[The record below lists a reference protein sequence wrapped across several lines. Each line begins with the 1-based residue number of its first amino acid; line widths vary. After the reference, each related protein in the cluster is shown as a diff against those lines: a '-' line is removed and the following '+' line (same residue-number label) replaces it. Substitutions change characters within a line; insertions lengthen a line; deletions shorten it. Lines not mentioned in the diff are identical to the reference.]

1 VEGSLSHSDCVVQLI
16 STSTALVGLRGRV
29 SEPPRYLRAIEPVA
43 RALGDR
49 LGVQPRLIG
58 SPREAERTSD
68 WAGDLRDARGLLLE
82 AGGQLED
89 ALGAGRSPILISGD
103 CAVAMGTLPVLARL
117 RPDARVLWLDA
128 HGDYN
133 TPDTSPSG
141 WLGGMGLAGACA
153 EWETGLPGAF
163 ASQRLVLCGVRSL
176 DAGERDTLA
185 RSDAVV
191 IGPSL
196 ETLVYMQHALDG
208 APVFVHLDPDVL
220 DPEFFGA
227 EYPAPGGLTPERLYD
242 LLDAVADGCELIG
255 LEVCS
260 VFGLSGDADQGGLR
274 DHVDTLIKV
283 LDPLLSREETPDAD

>member
-1 VEGSLSHSDCVVQLI
+1 MSPELT

-29 SEPPRYLRAIEPVA
+29 SEPPRYSRAVEPVA

-49 LGVQPRLIG
+49 LGVQPRFIG
-58 SPREAERTSD
+58 SPHEAQRSPD
-68 WAGDLRDARGLLLE
+68 WAADLHEARGLLLE

-89 ALGAGRSPILISGD
+89 ALGAARAPILVGAD
-103 CAVAMGTLPVLARL
+103 CSVAMGTLPVLARL

-133 TPDTSPSG
+133 TPETSPSS

-163 ASQRLVLCGVRSL
+163 PSQRLVLCGVRAL
-176 DAGERDTLA
+176 DDGERETLA
-185 RSDAVV
+185 RSQAVV

-196 ETLVYMQHALDG
+196 ETLVYLQNALDG

-220 DPEFFGA
+220 DPEFFPA
-227 EYPAPGGLTPERLYD
+227 EFPAPGGLTPERLYD
-242 LLDAVADGCELIG
+242 LLDAVADGCEVIG

-260 VFGLSGDADQGGLR
+260 VYGPAEDAGDPA
-274 DHVDTLIKV
+274 DHVDTLLEV
-283 LDPLLSREETPDAD
+283 LDPLLSPEETPDAD

>member
-1 VEGSLSHSDCVVQLI
+1 LPPELI

-29 SEPPRYLRAIEPVA
+29 SEPPRYSRAIEPVT

-49 LGVQPRLIG
+49 LGVQPRFIG
-58 SPREAERTSD
+58 SPREAERSSD
-68 WAGDLRDARGLLLE
+68 WTADLREARGLLLE

-89 ALGAGRSPILISGD
+89 ALGAGRSPVLVSGD

-133 TPDTSPSG
+133 TPDTSPGG

-163 ASQRLVLCGVRSL
+163 PPRGLVLCGVRAL
-176 DAGERDTLA
+176 DDGERDTLA
-185 RSDAVV
+185 RSEAVV

-196 ETLVYMQHALDG
+196 ETLVYLQNALDG

-220 DPEFFGA
+220 DPEFFPA

-260 VFGLSGDADQGGLR
+260 VFGPSGDADPDGLR
-274 DHVDTLIKV
+274 DHVDALMEV
-283 LDPLLSREETPDAD
+283 LDPLLSPEETPDAD

>member
-1 VEGSLSHSDCVVQLI
+1 LSPELT

-29 SEPPRYLRAIEPVA
+29 SEPPRYSRAIEPVA

-49 LGVQPRLIG
+49 LGVQPRFIG
-58 SPREAERTSD
+58 SPHEAQRSSD
-68 WAGDLRDARGLLLE
+68 WAADLHAARGLLLE

-89 ALGAGRSPILISGD
+89 ALGAARAPILVGAD
-103 CAVAMGTLPVLARL
+103 CAVAIGTLPVLARL

-133 TPDTSPSG
+133 TPETSPSS

-163 ASQRLVLCGVRSL
+163 PAERLVLCGVRAL
-176 DAGERDTLA
+176 DDGERETLA
-185 RSDAVV
+185 RSRAVV

-196 ETLVYMQHALDG
+196 ETLVYLQNALDG

-220 DPEFFGA
+220 DPEFFPA
-227 EYPAPGGLTPERLYD
+227 EFPAPGGLTPERLYD
-242 LLDAVADGCELIG
+242 LLDAVADACEVIG
-255 LEVCS
+255 IEVCS
-260 VFGLSGDADQGGLR
+260 VYGPAEDADGPD
-274 DHVDTLIKV
+274 DHVDTLLEV
-283 LDPLLSREETPDAD
+283 LDPLLSPEETPDAD